1 MTPADLSRTVV
12 RAVRHAVER
21 RELPREAA
29 VGRVLERVVVQPTR
43 PGGVGDYATPVAFGL
58 AKVLGGSPGPRDVAE
73 VLARRLGR
81 EPGIRSVAV
90 TGGGFLNFFLAPDAG
105 LVDAVRGAGP
115 RYGYGDAL
123 AGRRVP
129 VPEGPEPRARM
140 YGEAVA
146 ALVRAQGGEPEAGG
160 PAPAPLRR
168 GDRDAAERFGGGAVR
183 WAVLDTPSGETPD
196 FHPVLLRQ
204 HEDNPFFRVRYAHAR
219 ARALLRNAADL
230 GFGPAG
236 IAPPAAT
243 APPAAPAPAAA
254 GGVGTAA
261 GTAPPAAAG
270 TAAPTPLDPALT
282 RALAEYPLVLE
293 AAAHHRAPD
302 RLTRHLA
309 TLADALLDAQHDVL
323 PRGDEKPSVAHR
335 SRLALAEAAGTV
347 LAGGLS
353 LLGLDAPEFL

>member
-29 VGRVLERVVVQPTR
+29 VGKVLERVVVQPTR

-58 AKVLGGSPGPRDVAE
+58 AKALGGGPGPRDVAE
-73 VLARRLGR
+73 VLARWLGR
-81 EPGIRSVAV
+81 EPGISSVAV

-105 LVDAVRGAGP
+105 LVDAVRDAGP
-115 RYGYGDAL
+115 RYGYGDTL

-129 VPEGPEPRARM
+129 VPQGPEPRARM

-168 GDRDAAERFGGGAVR
+168 GDRDAADRFGGGAVR
-183 WAVLDTPSGETPD
+183 WAVLDTPAGETPD
-196 FHPVLLRQ
+196 FHAVLLRQ

-219 ARALLRNAADL
+219 ARTLLRNAADL
-230 GFGPAG
+230 GFRPTDGFESDSDAG
-236 IAPPAAT
+236 RAVAAVAGET
-243 APPAAPAPAAA
+243 AVTSTAADDAGTPAP
-254 GGVGTAA
+254 TL
-261 GTAPPAAAG
+261 P
-270 TAAPTPLDPALT
+270 DPALT

-302 RLTRHLA
+302 RLTRHLV